1 MGMALLGILIITA
14 LLFVVVASVARVTL
28 GP

>member
-14 LLFVVVASVARVTL
+14 VLLVVVAGVARCTL